1 MSHTYET
8 AVADLQIRITVNS
21 DWSGLARV
29 SVERLDANGNAVG
42 HAQAV
47 CTASRLL
54 VGIVDELGP
63 EAGQIRW
70 REWPMIVALA
80 VREHFRARAI
90 SHIEG
95 IPS

>member
-1 MSHTYET
+1 MSCTYET
-8 AVADLQIRITVNS
+8 AVADLQIRVTVNA
-21 DWSGLARV
+21 DWSGLARIGIDRYD
-29 SVERLDANGNAVG
+29 ENGKATG

-47 CTASRLL
+47 CSASRLL
-54 VGIVDELGP
+54 VGIVDEVGP

-70 REWPMIVALA
+70 REWPMVVALA

-90 SHIEG
+90 AHIEG